1 MEKFTDA
8 LADRQPDTVGAFSE
22 ALSRVEIFGGVVII
36 VVAFGAVILGRFGL
50 VPESH
55 GIWGLSSMLFGWLGL
70 TLILAGGGIRKY
82 RAMPY
87 VMHFPLVIWLAVV
100 ALAFA

>member
-1 MEKFTDA
+1 MEKTSDP
-8 LADRQPDTVGAFSE
+8 LADRHPDSVGSFSE
-22 ALSRVEIFGGVVII
+22 TLSKVEISAGVVII
-36 VVAFGAVILGRFGL
+36 VLAFGAVILRRYGL
-50 VPESH
+50 VPEVH

-87 VMHFPLVIWLAVV
+87 VMHLPLVIWLAVV

>member
-1 MEKFTDA
+1 MEKITDP
-8 LADRQPDTVGAFSE
+8 LADRQPDHVGSFSE
-22 ALSRVEIFGGVVII
+22 TLSRVEISAGVLII
-36 VVAFGAVILGRFGL
+36 VVAFGAVILRRFGL
-50 VPESH
+50 APEVH

-87 VMHFPLVIWLAVV
+87 VMHLPLVIWLAVV